1 VGLRKTG
8 TWLGLVED
16 EPVYAEPPLAA
27 AEAGYADEDPAAD
40 EDGFSDPAAAGP
52 DFRIASLQPQ
62 NFRDARTIGEY
73 FREDIP
79 VIFNLEAMDH
89 ADAKRI
95 VDFAC
100 GLAFGRRGSIERLS
114 GRVYLLLPEHA
125 SLLTAPSGLTDEG
138 FFNQA

>member
-16 EPVYAEPPLAA
+16 EPIYADQLPADAYADDDPLAG
-27 AEAGYADEDPAAD
+27 EDEFTDQ
-40 EDGFSDPAAAGP
+40 AAASPG
-52 DFRIASLQPQ
+52 FQIASLRPQ

-79 VIFNLEAMDH
+79 VIFNLEAMDGP
-89 ADAKRI
+89 AAKRV

-114 GRVYLLLPEHA
+114 SRVFLLLPEHA
-125 SLLTAPSGLTDEG
+125 SILTEPSGLADEG